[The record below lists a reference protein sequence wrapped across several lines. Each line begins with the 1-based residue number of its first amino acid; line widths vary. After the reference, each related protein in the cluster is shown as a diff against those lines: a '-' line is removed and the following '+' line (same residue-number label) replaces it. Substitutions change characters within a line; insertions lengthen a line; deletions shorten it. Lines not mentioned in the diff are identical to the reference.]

1 MKNYDPNIRWGT
13 HTIKFSFQR
22 WDYKGFVMFRSD
34 GNCKGLSV
42 LLLDEEDLYY
52 QLLTDNPIGFESL
65 PEDDEGN
72 EWFKMTLTNDEGDE
86 LLVEDT
92 LEELDGYIVG
102 IEIIDFVED
111 KEQ

>member
-22 WDYKGFVMFRSD
+22 WDYKGFITLRKS
-34 GNCKGLSV
+34 GNCKGLDILS
-42 LLLDEEDLYY
+42 LDEEDSFD
-52 QLLTDNPIGFESL
+52 QLLFENPIGFEFL
-65 PEDDEGN
+65 LEDDEDNG
-72 EWFKMTLTNDEGDE
+72 WFKMTLSNDEGDE

-92 LEELDGYIVG
+92 LEELAGYVVG